1 MLYDGESYP
10 VNWNAV
16 DRSRFYMPEFY
27 GLIYDPTDSEN
38 ELYNEPILKF
48 GELEAGTKNDYE
60 MTLVMPDGDR
70 HSIKIV
76 RVPKK
81 KYHSKQTVTVDG
93 KVLSEWDNGSP
104 NIRLTFVVG
113 E

>member
-1 MLYDGESYP
+1 
-10 VNWNAV
+10 
-16 DRSRFYMPEFY
+16 MPEFY